1 MIPVTYIIIG
11 VTAAIS
17 IWCFSNRE
25 LKYKLTF
32 SPYSARHQKKWYNV
46 VTHAFVHA
54 DYIHLGVNMYVLY
67 SFGRIVDDTMVS
79 GRYENEILVDLF
91 GGMGLFYFIL
101 LYIGGIIFATLPA
114 FRKHADNPNYL
125 AVGASGAV
133 SAVLFASIMLE
144 PITLGREGIYLLFIP
159 IKIQPVIFGILYLL
173 YEAYMDK
180 RGRDNV
186 AHDAHF
192 WGGVFGLLFIIIVRP
207 ATVTEFISSF
217 GDWFAN
223 FGA

>member
-54 DYIHLGVNMYVLY
+54 DYIHLIFNLFVLY
-67 SFGRIVDDTMVS
+67 SFGFQKSAFADYGLEADFIRF
-79 GRYENEILVDLF
+79 F
-91 GGMGLFYFIL
+91 GKFGQFWFVL
-101 LYIGGIIFATLPA
+101 LYLGGILFATVPA
-114 FRKHADNPNYL
+114 FYKHSDNPNYL

-133 SAVLFASIMLE
+133 SAVLFSSIILHPFE
-144 PITLGREGIYLLFIP
+144 SLQFIFLPGVPIYFI
-159 IKIQPVIFGILYLL
+159 IFGVLYLA
-173 YEAYMDK
+173 YEIYMSK
-180 RGRDNV
+180 RGKDNI

-192 WGGVFGLLFIIIVRP
+192 SGAIFGIIFTFVIRPESVKELFEQIVLQ
-207 ATVTEFISSF
+207 F
-217 GDWFAN
+217 N
-223 FGA
+223 

>member
-32 SPYSARHQKKWYNV
+32 SPYAARHQKKWYNV

-54 DYIHLGVNMYVLY
+54 DYIHLIFNLFVLY
-67 SFGRIVDDTMVS
+67 SFGFQKS
-79 GRYENEILVDLF
+79 AF
-91 GGMGLFYFIL
+91 GDYGLEADFIRFFGQFGQIWFVL
-101 LYIGGIIFATLPA
+101 LYLGGILFATVPA
-114 FRKHADNPNYL
+114 FYKHSDNPNYL

-133 SAVLFASIMLE
+133 SAVLFSSIILHPFE
-144 PITLGREGIYLLFIP
+144 SLQFIFLPGVPIYFI
-159 IKIQPVIFGILYLL
+159 IFGILYLA
-173 YEAYMDK
+173 YEIYMSK
-180 RGRDNV
+180 RGKDNI

-192 WGGVFGLLFIIIVRP
+192 SGAIFGIIFTFVIRPESVKELIEQIVLQ
-207 ATVTEFISSF
+207 F
-217 GDWFAN
+217 N
-223 FGA
+223 

>member
-54 DYIHLGVNMYVLY
+54 DYIHLIFNLFVLY
-67 SFGRIVDDTMVS
+67 SFGFQKS
-79 GRYENEILVDLF
+79 AF
-91 GGMGLFYFIL
+91 GDYGLEADFIRFFGQFGQIWFVL
-101 LYIGGIIFATLPA
+101 LYLGGILFATVPA
-114 FRKHADNPNYL
+114 FYKHSDNPNYL

-133 SAVLFASIMLE
+133 SAVLFSSIILHPFE
-144 PITLGREGIYLLFIP
+144 SLQFIFLPGVPIYFI
-159 IKIQPVIFGILYLL
+159 IFGVLYLA
-173 YEAYMDK
+173 YEIYMSK
-180 RGRDNV
+180 RGKDNI

-192 WGGVFGLLFIIIVRP
+192 SGAIFGIIFTFVIRP
-207 ATVTEFISSF
+207 ESVTELIEQIVLQF
-217 GDWFAN
+217 N
-223 FGA
+223 